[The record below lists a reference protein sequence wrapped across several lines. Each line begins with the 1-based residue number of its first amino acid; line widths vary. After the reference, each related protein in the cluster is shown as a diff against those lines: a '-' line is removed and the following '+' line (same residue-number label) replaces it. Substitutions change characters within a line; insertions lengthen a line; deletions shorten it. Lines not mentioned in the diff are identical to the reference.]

1 MTIDGSEDDHIKVQ
15 GLTEKYTFTDAD
27 GGAEGGESDNSE
39 DEDEL
44 ADVPLGERAYYF
56 TMQASPDPAH
66 GARVQST
73 LRLEENRRKNRC

>member
-1 MTIDGSEDDHIKVQ
+1 MTIDGSEDDHIKDKVQ

-44 ADVPLGERAYYF
+44 ADVPLGERAYYY
-56 TMQASPDPAH
+56 AGLPRP
-66 GARVQST
+66 RPW
-73 LRLEENRRKNRC
+73 C